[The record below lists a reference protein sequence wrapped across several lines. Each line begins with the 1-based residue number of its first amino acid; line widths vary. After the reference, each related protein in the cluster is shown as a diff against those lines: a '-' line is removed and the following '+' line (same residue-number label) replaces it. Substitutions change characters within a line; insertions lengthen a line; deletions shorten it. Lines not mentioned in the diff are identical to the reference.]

1 MDGIGYRVA
10 LLHKKQLDLLIGHTI
25 CLERGT
31 NNHSVKSGTGEGPR
45 STDQVLRSRKFGL
58 EISLSL
64 DRAISESASIVE
76 TLVDCCRDGRG
87 QSSRNGKESG
97 SAHCGRKVLF
107 CHDSFPAVQV
117 ARRVFAFSNNGQDW
131 LQVEK
136 NGIEEVV
143 GRHERVSVSGTSSF
157 NPVLRVPRDA
167 GSACLIA
174 A

>member
-1 MDGIGYRVA
+1 LDGIGCRVA
-10 LLHKKQLDLLIGHTI
+10 LLQKQLELLIGHTI

-31 NNHSVKSGTGEGPR
+31 NNHSVESGTCEGPR
-45 STDQVLRSRKFGL
+45 STNQVLGSRKFGL

-64 DRAISESASIVE
+64 DRAIGEGASIVE

-97 SAHCGRKVLF
+97 SAHCGRKCCCVTIG
-107 CHDSFPAVQV
+107 FPAVQV
-117 ARRVFAFSNNGQDW
+117 ARRVFPLAKVVKIS

-143 GRHERVSVSGTSSF
+143 GRHERVSVC
-157 NPVLRVPRDA
+157 VK
-167 GSACLIA
+167 
-174 A
+174 